1 MKKRM
6 FILGLAITVVAVV
19 SIGVLADEYS
29 YNTVGDVGI
38 TLTIPGILILDM
50 GASNDDIDWVTVTAA
65 DLDNGFVVRR
75 AGTSFVV
82 DSNDPDGWTVT
93 ASLTGNNGA
102 NWTAATGTLACSA
115 LSLDSGTLQTGSM
128 TAVDTLGAWGT
139 FTSEADTIVVAE
151 ADVQGKDCVI
161 AVDYKIA
168 LNWLTAADVYTLTV
182 NYTLAG
188 KP

>member
-1 MKKRM
+1 MLKRM
-6 FILGLAITVVAVV
+6 LIFGFVITVVAVV

-29 YNTVGDVGI
+29 YNTVGDVEI
-38 TLTIPGILILDM
+38 TLTIDTILILDM
-50 GASNDDIDWVTVTAA
+50 GASLDDISWVTVTAA

-93 ASLTGNNGA
+93 ASLTGNVDA
-102 NWTAATGTLACSA
+102 NWTSGGTGTLACSA

-128 TAVDTLGAWGT
+128 TAVTTLSDWEAFVDNTDTV
-139 FTSEADTIVVAE
+139 EVASAE
-151 ADVQGKDCVI
+151 VQGADCVI

-168 LNWLTAADVYTLTV
+168 LDWLTAADTYTLTV

-188 KP
+188 K